1 MISQLASAK
10 LGPEPEI
17 SDSLVEASVDKV
29 SCPAP
34 AA

>member
-17 SDSLVEASVDKV
+17 SDSLAEASAGKV

-34 AA
+34 EA